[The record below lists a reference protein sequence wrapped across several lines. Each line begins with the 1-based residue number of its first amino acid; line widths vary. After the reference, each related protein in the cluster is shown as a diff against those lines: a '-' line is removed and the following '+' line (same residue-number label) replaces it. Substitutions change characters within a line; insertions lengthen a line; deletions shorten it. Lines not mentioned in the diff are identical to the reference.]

1 MGEALPDLYAAAR
14 ASAGRRAYPVQVS
27 VYPSEFGKAKM
38 AEEQAHGPRGVF
50 RAPEEADGEYYEAED
65 EPEEARQLPP
75 PPPPLPADDR
85 NPRSPAARRAGLC
98 ASHHI
103 GRSSRMD

>member
-1 MGEALPDLYAAAR
+1 MGEALPGLTR
-14 ASAGRRAYPVQVS
+14 QLGPVPAGGPTAQVS

-50 RAPEEADGEYYEAED
+50 RASEEADGEYYEAKD

-75 PPPPLPADDR
+75 PPPLPADNR

-98 ASHHI
+98 ASLHI
-103 GRSSRMD
+103 GRSSRID